1 MFCRQLAS
9 WFELIASQ
17 ALLDELQRALACPKL
32 RARIGEADAAELGRW
47 IGDNATVVPTPA
59 GEVPVHSAD
68 PHDDHL
74 IALASAHRSALVSG
88 DKHLL
93 VLADEIPVF
102 SPRSFLDLL
111 TG

>member
-17 ALLDELQRALACPKL
+17 ALLDELQRALAYPL
-32 RARIGEADAAELGRW
+32 RARIGEADAAELVRW

-102 SPRSFLDLL
+102 SPRGFLELL